1 MAINIKNFINVKN
14 KLSKMKDFQDL
25 GHIDGISISA
35 ITADLYGD
43 GRDDITL
50 FYFSEGAK
58 YASVYTKSTIVS
70 ENIKFN
76 LQLKNK
82 LVKALFINTKNA
94 NTFTGKQG
102 FESIKEL
109 SKYLSKELTLR
120 ASRAEVGT
128 NDVVKPNQILFAS
141 TGVIGETYPVEKIK
155 NKIPDLVA
163 SLKTVQNKYVW
174 IKAASAIKTTDTI
187 PKLAF
192 EECKIGE
199 KNVKIYGI
207 AKGSGMIAPNMATM
221 LAFIFTDADLSAN
234 ILKSLL
240 KRNIDSTFNAITVD
254 GDTSTNDM
262 LTFFSTGKVNNP
274 NIENILDPRLINFEK
289 KLHNVMLNLSLQI
302 IKDGEG
308 AKKFLKINIRKA
320 QNYQSA
326 KKIAFSI
333 ANSPLIK
340 TAIAGEDPNWG
351 RVIMAIGKSGE
362 NVNVK
367 KLNIKFGELSII
379 KNGELNSEYDEKIVQ
394 EYMEWDSIEINVEM
408 NMGEGNY
415 IAYTCDF
422 TKDYIDINADYR
434 SQY

>member
-1 MAINIKNFINVKN
+1 MAINIKNFLNVKN
-14 KLSKMKDFQDL
+14 KLSKMRDFQDL

-58 YASVYTKSTIVS
+58 YASVYTKSKIVS

-308 AKKFLKINIRKA
+308 AKKLLKINISKA
-320 QNYQSA
+320 QNYHSA
-326 KKIAFSI
+326 RKIAFSI

-422 TKDYIDINADYR
+422 TKDYIDINTDYR
-434 SQY
+434 N

>member
-1 MAINIKNFINVKN
+1 MAINIKNFLNTKN
-14 KLSKMKDFQDL
+14 KLSKMRDFQDL

-58 YASVYTKSTIVS
+58 YASVYTKSKIVS

-174 IKAASAIKTTDTI
+174 VKAASAIKTTDTI

-308 AKKFLKINIRKA
+308 AKKLLKINISKA

-326 KKIAFSI
+326 RKIAFSI

-379 KNGELNSEYDEKIVQ
+379 KDGELNSEYDEKIVQ

-422 TKDYIDINADYR
+422 TKDYIDINTDYR
-434 SQY
+434 S

>member
-1 MAINIKNFINVKN
+1 MAINIKNFLNTIN
-14 KLSKMKDFQDL
+14 KLSKMRDFQDL
-25 GHIDGISISA
+25 GHIEGISISA

-58 YASVYTKSTIVS
+58 YASVYTKSKIVS

-174 IKAASAIKTTDTI
+174 VKAASAIKTTDTI

-274 NIENILDPRLINFEK
+274 NIENILDPRLVNFEK

-308 AKKFLKINIRKA
+308 AKKLLKINISKA

-367 KLNIKFGELSII
+367 KLNIKFGEFSII

-408 NMGEGNY
+408 NMGEGNFT
-415 IAYTCDF
+415 AYTCDF
-422 TKDYIDINADYR
+422 TKDYIDINTDYR
-434 SQY
+434 T

>member
-1 MAINIKNFINVKN
+1 MAINIKNFLNVKN
-14 KLSKMKDFQDL
+14 KLSKMRDFQDL

-58 YASVYTKSTIVS
+58 YASVYTKSKIVS

-155 NKIPDLVA
+155 KKIPDLVA

-174 IKAASAIKTTDTI
+174 VKAASAIKTTDTI

-308 AKKFLKINIRKA
+308 AKKLLKINISKA

-326 KKIAFSI
+326 RKIAFSI

-422 TKDYIDINADYR
+422 TKDYIDINTDYR
-434 SQY
+434 T

>member
-1 MAINIKNFINVKN
+1 MAINIKNFLNVKN
-14 KLSKMKDFQDL
+14 KLSKMRDFQDL

-58 YASVYTKSTIVS
+58 YASVYTKSKIVS

-308 AKKFLKINIRKA
+308 AKKLLKINISKA

-326 KKIAFSI
+326 RKIAFSI

-340 TAIAGEDPNWG
+340 TAIGGEDPNWG

-422 TKDYIDINADYR
+422 TKDYIDINTDYR
-434 SQY
+434 N

>member
-1 MAINIKNFINVKN
+1 MAINIKNFLNVKN
-14 KLSKMKDFQDL
+14 KLSKMRDFQDL

-58 YASVYTKSTIVS
+58 YASVYTKSKIVS

-102 FESIKEL
+102 FEGIKEL

-308 AKKFLKINIRKA
+308 AKKLLKINISKA

-326 KKIAFSI
+326 RKIAFSI

-422 TKDYIDINADYR
+422 TKDYIDINTDYR
-434 SQY
+434 T

>member
-1 MAINIKNFINVKN
+1 MAINIKNFLNVKN
-14 KLSKMKDFQDL
+14 KISKMRDFQDL
-25 GHIDGISISA
+25 GHLDGISISA

-58 YASVYTKSTIVS
+58 YASVYTKSKIVS

-120 ASRAEVGT
+120 ASRADVGT

-141 TGVIGETYPVEKIK
+141 TGVIGETYPVKKIK
-155 NKIPDLVA
+155 EKIPDLVA

-174 IKAASAIKTTDTI
+174 VKAASAIKTTDTI
-187 PKLAF
+187 PKLAS

-240 KRNIDSTFNAITVD
+240 KRNIDRTFNAITVD

-262 LTFFSTGKVNNP
+262 LTFFSTGKVNNS

-308 AKKFLKINIRKA
+308 AKKLLKINISKA

-326 KKIAFSI
+326 RKIAFSI

-367 KLNIKFGELSII
+367 KLNIKFGELTII
-379 KNGELNSEYDEKIVQ
+379 KNGELSSEYDEKTVQ

-422 TKDYIDINADYR
+422 TKDYIDINTDYR
-434 SQY
+434 T

>member
-1 MAINIKNFINVKN
+1 MAINIKNFLNIKN
-14 KLSKMKDFQDL
+14 KLSKMRDFQDL
-25 GHIDGISISA
+25 DHIDGISISA

-50 FYFSEGAK
+50 FYFNEGAK
-58 YASVYTKSTIVS
+58 YASVYTKSKIVS

-102 FESIKEL
+102 FESIREL
-109 SKYLSKELTLR
+109 SKHLSKELTLR

-155 NKIPDLVA
+155 KQIPDLVA

-174 IKAASAIKTTDTI
+174 VKAASAIKTTDTI

-221 LAFIFTDADLSAN
+221 LAFIFTDANLSAN

-308 AKKFLKINIRKA
+308 AKKLLKINISKA

-326 KKIAFSI
+326 RKIAFSI

-379 KNGELNSEYDEKIVQ
+379 KNGELNSEYDEKIAQ

-408 NMGEGNY
+408 NMGEGNFT
-415 IAYTCDF
+415 AYTCDL
-422 TKDYIDINADYR
+422 TKDYIDINTDYR
-434 SQY
+434 S

>member
-1 MAINIKNFINVKN
+1 MAINIKNFLNVKN
-14 KLSKMKDFQDL
+14 KLSKMRDFQDL

-58 YASVYTKSTIVS
+58 YASVYTKSKIVS

-174 IKAASAIKTTDTI
+174 VKAASAIKTTDTI

-308 AKKFLKINIRKA
+308 AKKLLKINISKA

-326 KKIAFSI
+326 RKIAFSI

-379 KNGELNSEYDEKIVQ
+379 INGELNSEYDEKIVQ

-408 NMGEGNY
+408 NMGEGNFT
-415 IAYTCDF
+415 AYTCDF
-422 TKDYIDINADYR
+422 TKDYIDINTDYR
-434 SQY
+434 T

>member
-1 MAINIKNFINVKN
+1 MAINIKNFLNVKN
-14 KLSKMKDFQDL
+14 KLSKMRDFQDL

-58 YASVYTKSTIVS
+58 YASVYTKSKIVS

-174 IKAASAIKTTDTI
+174 VKAASAIKTTDTI

-262 LTFFSTGKVNNP
+262 LTFFSTGKVNNS

-308 AKKFLKINIRKA
+308 AKKLLKINISKA

-326 KKIAFSI
+326 RKIAFSI

-422 TKDYIDINADYR
+422 TKDYIDINTDYR
-434 SQY
+434 T

>member
-1 MAINIKNFINVKN
+1 MAINIKNFLNVKN
-14 KLSKMKDFQDL
+14 KLSKMRDFQDL

-35 ITADLYGD
+35 ITADLYSD

-58 YASVYTKSTIVS
+58 YASVYTKSKIVS

-289 KLHNVMLNLSLQI
+289 KLHNLMLNLSLQI

-308 AKKFLKINIRKA
+308 AKKLLKINISKA

-326 KKIAFSI
+326 RKIAFSI

-422 TKDYIDINADYR
+422 TKDYIDINTDYR
-434 SQY
+434 T

>member
-1 MAINIKNFINVKN
+1 MAINIKNFLNVKN

-50 FYFSEGAK
+50 FYFNEGAK
-58 YASVYTKSTIVS
+58 YASVYTKSKIVS

-274 NIENILDPRLINFEK
+274 NIENILDPRLIIFEK

-308 AKKFLKINIRKA
+308 AKKLLKIHISKA

-326 KKIAFSI
+326 RKIAFSI

-422 TKDYIDINADYR
+422 TKDYIDINTDYR
-434 SQY
+434 S

>member
-1 MAINIKNFINVKN
+1 MAINIKNFLNVKN
-14 KLSKMKDFQDL
+14 KLSKMRDFQDL
-25 GHIDGISISA
+25 GHIEGISISA

-58 YASVYTKSTIVS
+58 YASVYTKSKIVS

-174 IKAASAIKTTDTI
+174 VKAASAIKTTDTI

-262 LTFFSTGKVNNP
+262 LTFFSTGKVNNS

-308 AKKFLKINIRKA
+308 AKKLLKINISKA

-367 KLNIKFGELSII
+367 KLNIKFGEFSII

-422 TKDYIDINADYR
+422 TKDYIDINTDYR
-434 SQY
+434 T

>member
-1 MAINIKNFINVKN
+1 MAINIKNFLNVKN
-14 KLSKMKDFQDL
+14 KLSKMRDFQDL

-58 YASVYTKSTIVS
+58 YASVYTKSKIVS

-174 IKAASAIKTTDTI
+174 VKAASAIKTTDTI

-308 AKKFLKINIRKA
+308 AKKLLKINISKA

-326 KKIAFSI
+326 RKIAFSI

-367 KLNIKFGELSII
+367 KLNIKFGEFSII
-379 KNGELNSEYDEKIVQ
+379 KNGELNSEYDEKIAQ

-422 TKDYIDINADYR
+422 TKDYIDINTDYR
-434 SQY
+434 T

>member
-1 MAINIKNFINVKN
+1 MAINIKNFLNVKN
-14 KLSKMKDFQDL
+14 KLSKMRDFQDL

-58 YASVYTKSTIVS
+58 YASVYTKSKIVS

-155 NKIPDLVA
+155 NQIPDLVA

-174 IKAASAIKTTDTI
+174 VKAASAIKTTDTI

-308 AKKFLKINIRKA
+308 AKKLLKINISKA

-326 KKIAFSI
+326 RKIAFSI

-422 TKDYIDINADYR
+422 TKDYIDINTDYR
-434 SQY
+434 T

>member
-1 MAINIKNFINVKN
+1 MAINIKNFLNVKN
-14 KLSKMKDFQDL
+14 KLSKMRDFQDL

-50 FYFSEGAK
+50 FYFNEGAK
-58 YASVYTKSTIVS
+58 YASVYTKSKIVS

-308 AKKFLKINIRKA
+308 AKKLLKINISKA

-326 KKIAFSI
+326 RKIAFSI

-422 TKDYIDINADYR
+422 TKDYIDINTDYR

>member
-1 MAINIKNFINVKN
+1 MAINIKNFLDGKN
-14 KLSKMKDFQDL
+14 KLSKMGDFQDL

-58 YASVYTKSTIVS
+58 YASVYTKSKIVS

-82 LVKALFINTKNA
+82 LVKALFVNTKNA

-128 NDVVKPNQILFAS
+128 NDVVRPNQILFAS

-174 IKAASAIKTTDTI
+174 VKAASAIITTDTI

-221 LAFIFTDADLSAN
+221 LAFIFTDADLSTN
-234 ILKSLL
+234 ILKSFL

-308 AKKFLKINIRKA
+308 AKKLLKINISKA

-326 KKIAFSI
+326 RKIAFSI

-367 KLNIKFGELSII
+367 KLNIKFGEISII
-379 KNGELNSEYDEKIVQ
+379 KDGELNSEYDEKVVQ

-422 TKDYIDINADYR
+422 TKDYIDINTDYR
-434 SQY
+434 T

>member
-1 MAINIKNFINVKN
+1 MAINIKNFLNVKT
-14 KLSKMKDFQDL
+14 KLSKMRDFQDL

-58 YASVYTKSTIVS
+58 YASVYTKSKIVS

-308 AKKFLKINIRKA
+308 AKKFLKINISKA

-326 KKIAFSI
+326 RKIAFSI

-422 TKDYIDINADYR
+422 TKDYIDINTDYR
-434 SQY
+434 T

>member
-1 MAINIKNFINVKN
+1 MAINIKNFLNVKN
-14 KLSKMKDFQDL
+14 KLSKMRDFQDL

-35 ITADLYGD
+35 ITADLYSD

-58 YASVYTKSTIVS
+58 YASVYTKSKIVS

-82 LVKALFINTKNA
+82 LVKALFINTKSA

-174 IKAASAIKTTDTI
+174 VKAASAITTTDTI

-221 LAFIFTDADLSAN
+221 LAFIFTDANLSAN
-234 ILKSLL
+234 ILKLLL

-308 AKKFLKINIRKA
+308 AKKLLKINISKA

-326 KKIAFSI
+326 RKIAFSI

-367 KLNIKFGELSII
+367 KLNIKFGEFSII

-422 TKDYIDINADYR
+422 TKDYIDINTDYR
-434 SQY
+434 N

>member
-1 MAINIKNFINVKN
+1 MAINIKNFLNIKN
-14 KLSKMKDFQDL
+14 KLSKMGDFQDL

-58 YASVYTKSTIVS
+58 YASVYTKSKIVS

-120 ASRAEVGT
+120 ASRTEVGT

-174 IKAASAIKTTDTI
+174 VKAASAIKTTDTI

-221 LAFIFTDADLSAN
+221 LAFIFTDADLSTN
-234 ILKSLL
+234 ILKSFL

-308 AKKFLKINIRKA
+308 AKKLLKINISKA

-326 KKIAFSI
+326 RKIAFSI

-408 NMGEGNY
+408 NMGEGNFT
-415 IAYTCDF
+415 AYTCDF
-422 TKDYIDINADYR
+422 TKDYIDINTDYR
-434 SQY
+434 S

>member
-1 MAINIKNFINVKN
+1 MAINLKNFLNVKN
-14 KLSKMKDFQDL
+14 KLSKMRDFQDL
-25 GHIDGISISA
+25 DHIEGVSISA
-35 ITADLYGD
+35 VSADLYGD

-50 FYFSEGAK
+50 FYFAEGAK
-58 YASVYTKSTIVS
+58 YASVYTKSKIVS
-70 ENIKFN
+70 ENIKYN
-76 LQLKNK
+76 LQLKNR
-82 LVKALFINTKNA
+82 LVKALFINTKIA

-102 FESIKEL
+102 FESLREL
-109 SKYLSKELTLR
+109 SKCLSKDLTLR
-120 ASRAEVGT
+120 ASRSDVGT
-128 NDVVKPNQILFAS
+128 YDVVKPNQILFAS
-141 TGVIGETYPVEKIK
+141 TGIIGETYPVEKIK
-155 NKIPDLVA
+155 KKIPDLVE
-163 SLKTVQNKYVW
+163 SLKTAQNKYVW
-174 IKAASAIKTTDTI
+174 IKAASAILTSDTV

-240 KRNIDSTFNAITVD
+240 KRNIDNTFNAITVD

-262 LTFFSTGKVNNP
+262 LAFFATGKVNNS
-274 NIENILDPRLINFEK
+274 NIENVLDPKLINFEK
-289 KLHNVMLNLSLQI
+289 KLYKVMLNLSLQI
-302 IKDGEG
+302 VKDGEG
-308 AKKFLKINIRKA
+308 AKKILKINISKA

-326 KKIAFSI
+326 RRIAFSI

-362 NVNVK
+362 NVNLK
-367 KLNIKFGELSII
+367 KLNIKFGEFSII
-379 KNGELNSEYDEKIVQ
+379 KNGELNSEYNEKIVQ
-394 EYMEWDSIEINVEM
+394 EYMQWDSIEINAEM
-408 NMGEGNY
+408 NMGEGNFT
-415 IAYTCDF
+415 AYTCDF

-434 SQY
+434 S

>member
-1 MAINIKNFINVKN
+1 MAINIKNFLNVKT
-14 KLSKMKDFQDL
+14 KLSKMRDFQDL

-58 YASVYTKSTIVS
+58 YASVYTKSKIVS

-308 AKKFLKINIRKA
+308 AKKLLKINISKA

-326 KKIAFSI
+326 RKIAFSI

-422 TKDYIDINADYR
+422 TKDYIDINTDYR
-434 SQY
+434 N

>member
-1 MAINIKNFINVKN
+1 MAINIKNFLNVKN
-14 KLSKMKDFQDL
+14 KLSKMRDFQDL

-50 FYFSEGAK
+50 FYFNEGAK
-58 YASVYTKSTIVS
+58 YASVYTKSKIVS

-109 SKYLSKELTLR
+109 SKYLSRELTLR

-274 NIENILDPRLINFEK
+274 NIENILDPRLIIFEK

-308 AKKFLKINIRKA
+308 AKKLLKINISKA

-326 KKIAFSI
+326 RKIAFSI

-422 TKDYIDINADYR
+422 TKDYIDINTDYR
-434 SQY
+434 T

>member
-1 MAINIKNFINVKN
+1 MAINIKNFLDGKN
-14 KLSKMKDFQDL
+14 KLSKMGDFQDL

-58 YASVYTKSTIVS
+58 YASVYTKSKIVS

-128 NDVVKPNQILFAS
+128 NDVVRPNQILFAS

-221 LAFIFTDADLSAN
+221 LAFIFTDADLSTN

-262 LTFFSTGKVNNP
+262 LTFFSTGKVNNS

-308 AKKFLKINIRKA
+308 AKKLLKVNISKA

-367 KLNIKFGELSII
+367 KLNIKFGELIII

-408 NMGEGNY
+408 NMGEGNFT
-415 IAYTCDF
+415 AYTCDF
-422 TKDYIDINADYR
+422 TKDYIDINTDYR
-434 SQY
+434 N

>member
-1 MAINIKNFINVKN
+1 MAINIKNFLNIKN
-14 KLSKMKDFQDL
+14 KLSKMRDFQDL

-58 YASVYTKSTIVS
+58 YASVYTKSKIVS

-308 AKKFLKINIRKA
+308 AKKLLKINISKA

-326 KKIAFSI
+326 RKIAFSI

-367 KLNIKFGELSII
+367 KLNIKFGEFSII

-408 NMGEGNY
+408 NMGEGNF

-422 TKDYIDINADYR
+422 TKDYIDINTDYR
-434 SQY
+434 N

>member
-1 MAINIKNFINVKN
+1 MAINIKNFLNVKN
-14 KLSKMKDFQDL
+14 KLSKMRDFQDL
-25 GHIDGISISA
+25 DHIDGISISA

-50 FYFSEGAK
+50 FYFNEGAK
-58 YASVYTKSTIVS
+58 YASLYTKSKIVS

-308 AKKFLKINIRKA
+308 AKKLLKINISKA

-326 KKIAFSI
+326 RKIAFSI

-422 TKDYIDINADYR
+422 TKDYIDINTDYR
-434 SQY
+434 T

>member
-1 MAINIKNFINVKN
+1 MAINIKNFLNIKN
-14 KLSKMKDFQDL
+14 KLSKMRDFQDL
-25 GHIDGISISA
+25 GHIEGISISA

-58 YASVYTKSTIVS
+58 YASVYTKSKIVS

-102 FESIKEL
+102 FESIREL

-174 IKAASAIKTTDTI
+174 VKAASAIKTTDTI

-221 LAFIFTDADLSAN
+221 LAFIFTDADLSTN

-274 NIENILDPRLINFEK
+274 NIENILDPRLVNFEK

-308 AKKFLKINIRKA
+308 AKKLLKINISKA

-394 EYMEWDSIEINVEM
+394 EYMGWDSIEINVEM

-422 TKDYIDINADYR
+422 TKDYIDINTDYR
-434 SQY
+434 N

>member
-1 MAINIKNFINVKN
+1 MAINIKNFLNVKN
-14 KLSKMKDFQDL
+14 KLSKMRDFQDL
-25 GHIDGISISA
+25 GHLDGISISA
-35 ITADLYGD
+35 ISADLYGD

-58 YASVYTKSTIVS
+58 YASVYTKSKIVS

-308 AKKFLKINIRKA
+308 AKKLLKINISKA

-379 KNGELNSEYDEKIVQ
+379 KNGELNSEYDEKTVQ
-394 EYMEWDSIEINVEM
+394 KYMEWDSIEINVEM

-422 TKDYIDINADYR
+422 TKDYIDINTDYR
-434 SQY
+434 N

>member
-1 MAINIKNFINVKN
+1 MAINIKNFLNVKN
-14 KLSKMKDFQDL
+14 KLSKMRDFQDL
-25 GHIDGISISA
+25 DHIEGISISA

-58 YASVYTKSTIVS
+58 YASVYTKSKIVS

-102 FESIKEL
+102 FESIREL

-174 IKAASAIKTTDTI
+174 VKAASAIKTTDTI

-262 LTFFSTGKVNNP
+262 LTFFSTGKVNNS

-308 AKKFLKINIRKA
+308 AKKLLKINISKA

-422 TKDYIDINADYR
+422 TKDYIDINTDYR
-434 SQY
+434 T

>member
-1 MAINIKNFINVKN
+1 MAINIKNFLNTKN
-14 KLSKMKDFQDL
+14 KLSKMRDFQDL

-50 FYFSEGAK
+50 FYFNEGAK
-58 YASVYTKSTIVS
+58 YASLYTKSKIVS

-308 AKKFLKINIRKA
+308 AKKLLKIHISKA

-326 KKIAFSI
+326 RKIAFSI

-362 NVNVK
+362 NVNEK

-422 TKDYIDINADYR
+422 TKDYIDINTDYR
-434 SQY
+434 N

>member
-1 MAINIKNFINVKN
+1 MAINIKNFLNVKN
-14 KLSKMKDFQDL
+14 KLSKMRDFQDL

-50 FYFSEGAK
+50 FYFNEGAK
-58 YASVYTKSTIVS
+58 YASVYTKSKIVS

-308 AKKFLKINIRKA
+308 AKKLLKINISKA

-326 KKIAFSI
+326 RKIAFSI

-394 EYMEWDSIEINVEM
+394 EYMAWHSIEINVEM

-422 TKDYIDINADYR
+422 TKDYIDINTDYR
-434 SQY
+434 T

>member
-1 MAINIKNFINVKN
+1 MAINIKNFLNVKN
-14 KLSKMKDFQDL
+14 KLSKMRDFQDL

-58 YASVYTKSTIVS
+58 YASVYTKSKIVS

-102 FESIKEL
+102 FESIREL

-174 IKAASAIKTTDTI
+174 VKAASAIKTTDTI

-262 LTFFSTGKVNNP
+262 LTFFSTGKVNNS

-308 AKKFLKINIRKA
+308 AKKLLKINISKA

-326 KKIAFSI
+326 RKIAFSI

-408 NMGEGNY
+408 NMGEGNFT
-415 IAYTCDF
+415 AYTCDF
-422 TKDYIDINADYR
+422 TKDYIDINTDYR
-434 SQY
+434 T

>member
-1 MAINIKNFINVKN
+1 MAINIKNFLNVKN

-50 FYFSEGAK
+50 FYFNEGAK
-58 YASVYTKSTIVS
+58 YASVYTKSKIIS

-155 NKIPDLVA
+155 NKIHDLVA

-308 AKKFLKINIRKA
+308 AKKFLKINISKA

-379 KNGELNSEYDEKIVQ
+379 KNGELNPEYDEKIAQ

-422 TKDYIDINADYR
+422 TKDYIDINTDYR
-434 SQY
+434 T

>member
-1 MAINIKNFINVKN
+1 MTINIKNFLNVKN
-14 KLSKMKDFQDL
+14 KLSKMRDFQDL

-141 TGVIGETYPVEKIK
+141 TGAIGETYPVEKIK

-289 KLHNVMLNLSLQI
+289 KLHNLMLNLSLQI

-308 AKKFLKINIRKA
+308 AKKLLKINISKA

-326 KKIAFSI
+326 RKIAFSI

-379 KNGELNSEYDEKIVQ
+379 KNGELNSEYDEKIVR

-422 TKDYIDINADYR
+422 TKDYIDINTDYR
-434 SQY
+434 N